1 MTLLRLRAMPLIGL
15 PLPGEYLHRQQ
26 RKKIRRVNPSKIIMN
41 GCRVSI
47 NKYHRA
53 RLMMRVSLK
62 KNQSTLMIKRRQRKK
77 RARKKMT
84 IKSKANR
91 IGLKDSLRIEMMK
104 MIALVL

>member
-1 MTLLRLRAMPLIGL
+1 
-15 PLPGEYLHRQQ
+15 
-26 RKKIRRVNPSKIIMN
+26 
-41 GCRVSI
+41 
-47 NKYHRA
+47 
-53 RLMMRVSLK
+53 MMRACLK